1 MNVIELV
8 SIKPNPNTIFSFEN
22 PRTHCHHLKKDT
34 YHIRR
39 SNINFEDLLV
49 RPLSEIFKIF
59 KIFLLLSLEIIIL
72 VRLIFE
78 RVLYSR
84 ASCNRENTVVSDFC
98 LSNVIFL
105 GETFMLGF
113 SPSRVFPSSP
123 LVRIVLHVMCVCVI

>member
-49 RPLSEIFKIF
+49 RPPFDIF

-72 VRLIFE
+72 VRIIFE

-84 ASCNRENTVVSDFC
+84 ASCNRENMVFKMYKYC
-98 LSNVIFL
+98 KRAN
-105 GETFMLGF
+105 TF
-113 SPSRVFPSSP
+113 P
-123 LVRIVLHVMCVCVI
+123 CVCT